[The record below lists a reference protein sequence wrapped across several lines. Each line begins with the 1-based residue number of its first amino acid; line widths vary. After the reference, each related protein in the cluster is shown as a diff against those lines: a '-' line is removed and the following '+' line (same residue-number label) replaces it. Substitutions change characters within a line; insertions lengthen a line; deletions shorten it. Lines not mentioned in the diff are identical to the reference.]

1 MGNRLSRHE
10 RETRREIA
18 IYLSIS
24 FAVAFAA
31 IVAAVVA
38 RTADTAPAA
47 AAPQHVAAAS
57 VPAPDQPISQ
67 EGRLV
72 SVTPTSVTAQ
82 GADGV
87 PRTYVVDG
95 QTNAITPAG
104 SQVGAAGTAF
114 AVNDEVQI
122 VGVVRGGTAIAT
134 AVAHRDVSQL
144 AGPPMDYALP

>member
-10 RETRREIA
+10 WETRREIA

-57 VPAPDQPISQ
+57 VPDQPISQ

-82 GADGV
+82 GADGI
-87 PRTYVVDG
+87 PRTYLVDG
-95 QTNAITPAG
+95 QTNAITPTG

-114 AVNDEVQI
+114 AVNDEVEI

-134 AVAHRDVSQL
+134 AVAHRDAGQL